1 MARVVGI
8 GKQSFEKII
17 KENCFYVDKTGFIK
31 EWWDNKDDVT
41 LITRPRRFG
50 KTLNMDMIKC
60 FFSNEYK
67 DRGDLFEGLDIWKD
81 EKYREL
87 QGTYPVIFLSFA
99 EIKQNNYQDTIAKIK
114 KILCSLYQSFMFLKD
129 WDGLTDEEKNN
140 LKRISE
146 DMSDVTAQSA
156 LNELSNYLSRYYG
169 KKVIILLD
177 EYDTPMQEAYTNGY
191 WEELVAF
198 TRSLFNSTFKTNPY
212 LERAIMTGITR
223 VSKESIFSDLNN
235 LEVVT
240 TLSSKYTTAFGFTEQ
255 EVFNALDEFGLSA
268 QKGEV
273 KAWYD
278 GFMFGKQKDIY
289 NPWSIINFLD
299 KKEYNPYWAES
310 SSNGLINNLVQKG
323 SPYIKMMMETLLKG
337 EIINVP
343 IDEQIVFSE
352 LDYSEDAVW
361 SLMLASGYIKVI
373 SADALTGNRR
383 KARMYRLALTNF
395 EIQLMFEKMILRWFI
410 PAKNETNEFIKAL
423 ISGDIESMNEYM
435 NDVTLN
441 TFSSFDSGKHT
452 SEKKAPEN
460 FYHGFVLGLMVDQT
474 DNYIITSNRESG
486 FGRYDIML
494 EPKDKQSQKYP
505 GIVIEFKVINPRKEN
520 SLEETVEAALKQ
532 IEEKNYDAELINR
545 GVKEENI
552 HHYGFAF
559 TSFSIIILARICGN
573 VKNFLLSQLYLFPYI
588 FTTYFKCSSKINSSS
603 LFPLKNSYSF
613 LFSISEYNSRT
624 KFFPTPEKAFPCA
637 VSSYL

>member
-17 KENCFYVDKTGFIK
+17 KEKCFYVDKTAFIK

-41 LITRPRRFG
+41 IITRPRRFG
-50 KTLNMDMIKC
+50 KTLNMDMLKC

-87 QGTYPVIFLSFA
+87 QGTYPVIFFSFA
-99 EIKQNNYQDTIAKIK
+99 KIKQNNYTDAVSGIK
-114 KILCSLYQSFMFLKD
+114 RVICDEIQKYIFLKD

-140 LKRISE
+140 LNNITYGM
-146 DMSDVTAQSA
+146 DTVTAQEA
-156 LNELSNYLSRYYG
+156 INNLSNYLSRYYG

-223 VSKESIFSDLNN
+223 VSRESIFSDLNN

-240 TLSSKYTTAFGFTEQ
+240 TLSPKYTTAFGFTEQ
-255 EVFNALDEFGLSA
+255 EVFNALDEFGLSE

-278 GFMFGKQKDIY
+278 GFVFGEQKDIY
-289 NPWSIINFLD
+289 NPWSIINYLD
-299 KKEYNPYWAES
+299 KKKIALYWAES
-310 SSNGLINNLVQKG
+310 SSNGLINNLIQKG
-323 SPYIKMMMETLLKG
+323 SSYIKKMLETLISGKN
-337 EIINVP
+337 IKVP

-361 SLMLASGYIKVI
+361 SLMLASGYLKVVSSEELNLI
-373 SADALTGNRR
+373 RESDNE
-383 KARMYRLALTNF
+383 YELALTNR
-395 EIQLMFEKMILRWFI
+395 EILFMFKKMILRWFS
-410 PAKNETNEFIKAL
+410 PAKSETNEFIKAL
-423 ISGDIESMNEYM
+423 ITGDIESMNEYM
-435 NDVTLN
+435 NDVALR

-474 DNYIITSNRESG
+474 ENYIITSNRESG

-494 EPKDKQSQKYP
+494 EPKDKQTQKYP

-559 TSFSIIILARICGN
+559 
-573 VKNFLLSQLYLFPYI
+573 K
-588 FTTYFKCSSKINSSS
+588 SKEVLIDG
-603 LFPLKNSYSF
+603 
-613 LFSISEYNSRT
+613 R
-624 KFFPTPEKAFPCA
+624 
-637 VSSYL
+637 